1 MRTPKFGGAMG
12 CVLLAALLSSMG
24 AHAAVTDT
32 KKPSK
37 QQPVSAVADTQASA
51 RRQGAVNVSGINWAC
66 RGTHCSAS
74 AMPSAVAAPVAVC
87 QGLAREVGAIRS
99 FKVVNRPLNGNELQ
113 QCNSVV
119 PAVAAALP
127 SMKTPQGAGLPPAAP
142 IPGVALPPMQ
152 SRSQPG
158 KAAKAPITG
167 FATPS
172 PLMSDLAKKPSATNK
187 VNRKTSPYPENW
199 IEPDLRAD
207 KSPAFGD
214 MKNALRKN
222 DQTAMPSA
230 KRPSATPQAP
240 MKSGGGFVPQ
250 VAMTPTT
257 PDPAKKPSGAKGSM
271 QTTAQGDGKAS
282 SPPPQPPRPA
292 GPFSPVTVRTPPLTL
307 TGIGVAEI
315 SYRFTPVAVRTPKL
329 TLTGIGVA
337 EISYRF
343 TPVAVRTPR
352 LTLTGTGRSE

>member
-119 PAVAAALP
+119 PAVAAAKP
-127 SMKTPQGAGLPPAAP
+127 GMKTPQEAGRAPAARA
-142 IPGVALPPMQ
+142 PGVALPP
-152 SRSQPG
+152 
-158 KAAKAPITG
+158 
-167 FATPS
+167 
-172 PLMSDLAKKPSATNK
+172 AKKPSDAKGTTQATRP
-187 VNRKTSPYPENW
+187 VQPGAPRTVTPAPRV
-199 IEPDLRAD
+199 IRAD
-207 KSPAFGD
+207 TLRYAGREPVVINASPLRYAGHGPVVI
-214 MKNALRKN
+214 NAGTLRYV
-222 DQTAMPSA
+222 
-230 KRPSATPQAP
+230 
-240 MKSGGGFVPQ
+240 GGGAV
-250 VAMTPTT
+250 VINANTL
-257 PDPAKKPSGAKGSM
+257 KYSGN
-271 QTTAQGDGKAS
+271 T
-282 SPPPQPPRPA
+282 R
-292 GPFSPVTVRTPPLTL
+292 
-307 TGIGVAEI
+307 
-315 SYRFTPVAVRTPKL
+315 
-329 TLTGIGVA
+329 
-337 EISYRF
+337 
-343 TPVAVRTPR
+343 
-352 LTLTGTGRSE
+352 